1 MQKSGDLITYGDD
14 YAEEFRQAAG
24 YIDRILKGAKASRS
38 ASPESEEVRAGHQP
52 QDRQGARPDH
62 PRIFPGA
69 RRRGDRVKRRAFIT
83 LIGGAAAWPLAARAQ
98 QGGKLVLYGAI
109 AARRP
114 MSYG

>member
-24 YIDRILKGAKASRS
+24 YRILKGAKASRS
-38 ASPESEEVRAGHQP
+38 ASPESEEVRAGHQS

-69 RRRGDRVKRRAFIT
+69 RRRGDRVTVLFAAVHESGSGTKRRLGNVGFC
-83 LIGGAAAWPLAARAQ
+83 AACE
-98 QGGKLVLYGAI
+98 G
-109 AARRP
+109 
-114 MSYG
+114 